1 MDDHFRFDLRREG
14 AEAELKI
21 FGEFDMTG
29 VLRVEPELS
38 EMLAT
43 DEIARLLLDLSGLDF
58 VDSTGLGVIIDLD
71 QRARR
76 GDFEL
81 SIVPGPRHV
90 QRVFEVTKLA
100 DVLPFREPPPAG

>member
-1 MDDHFRFDLRREG
+1 MDDEFRFDLRREG
-14 AEAELKI
+14 ADAELKI

-29 VLRVEPELS
+29 VLRVEPDLS
-38 EMLAT
+38 QLLDTE
-43 DEIARLLLDLSGLDF
+43 EVERLVLDLSGLEF

-81 SIVPGPRHV
+81 SIVPGPRQV

-100 DVLPFREPPPAG
+100 DVLPFREPPPTA

>member
-1 MDDHFRFDLRREG
+1 MDDEFRFDLRREG
-14 AEAELKI
+14 ADAELKI

-29 VLRVEPELS
+29 VLRVEPDLS
-38 EMLAT
+38 QLLDTE
-43 DEIARLLLDLSGLDF
+43 EVERLVLDLSGLEF

-81 SIVPGPRHV
+81 SIVPGPRQV

-100 DVLPFREPPPAG
+100 DVLPFREPPPGA

>member
-1 MDDHFRFDLRREG
+1 MDDEFRFDLRREG
-14 AEAELKI
+14 ADAELKI

-29 VLRVEPELS
+29 VLRVEPDLS
-38 EMLAT
+38 QLLDTE
-43 DEIARLLLDLSGLDF
+43 EVERLVLDLSGLEF

-81 SIVPGPRHV
+81 SIVPGPRQV

-100 DVLPFREPPPAG
+100 DVLPFREPPPTG